1 MKPKL
6 SFALGV
12 FFKGDDDDDE
22 GGADDDDD
30 RDADNDDEGGAD
42 DDDIGAGPLDLAKLG
57 SLKKS
62 PFLNG
67 KNYGNDKMTTT
78 TLMMRANA
86 NYVVIYIVCLIVA

>member
-6 SFALGV
+6 SFALGG
-12 FFKGDDDDDE
+12 FFKGDDD
-22 GGADDDDD
+22 
-30 RDADNDDEGGAD
+30 DDEGGAD
-42 DDDIGAGPLDLAKLG
+42 DDDIGAGPLDLAKSG

-78 TLMMRANA
+78 TSMMRMQIMMILTLF
-86 NYVVIYIVCLIVA
+86 VWLLHELRW

>member
-6 SFALGV
+6 SFALGG

-22 GGADDDDD
+22 GDADDND

-42 DDDIGAGPLDLAKLG
+42 DDIGTGPLDLAKSG

-62 PFLNG
+62 FFLNG

-78 TLMMRANA
+78 TSMMRMQIMM
-86 NYVVIYIVCLIVA
+86 VLTLFD